1 MIKQNQR
8 NLDTLF
14 AIEFGQL
21 LENHLLVRSN
31 RDELIGILCS
41 SLGLKNENQ
50 LAQIYAGYDVPTTAS
65 IFELIRTLNNAEFTE
80 RFFNLKS
87 VNLGGQNV
95 RAFVVEREADQDLST
110 LDHQSQISGQITS
123 RHRENCSTLR
133 SDRILVENDT
143 RDARAEA
150 TAEWDVDFDL
160 LNLVDQG

>member
-1 MIKQNQR
+1 MMK
-8 NLDTLF
+8 NLDTIF
-14 AIEFGQL
+14 ALEFGQL
-21 LENHLLVRSN
+21 LENHLFASPEREK
-31 RDELIGILCS
+31 ELEIICS
-41 SLGLKNENQ
+41 SLNIRNKNQ

-95 RAFVVEREADQDLST
+95 RTFVVEREADQDLST
-110 LDHQSQISGQITS
+110 PDHQSQISGQITS